1 MPLIRMRD
9 ANLPWHA
16 SGEVEG
22 KREEFCSPF
31 LSDTQTGRAV
41 QSLPFVIY
49 ISSESHACRAL

>member
-31 LSDTQTGRAV
+31 LSDTQTEERMLQETSV
-41 QSLPFVIY
+41 R
-49 ISSESHACRAL
+49 ISPT